1 MLTAEERSVVTRA
14 RGGGGSGGGRASR
27 RALDPLPPDQSH
39 TAYPAG
45 ASARTLGLLGR
56 VDALLKAQPQPP
68 RSALLRVL
76 ALLEEER
83 EREAA

>member
-1 MLTAEERSVVTRA
+1 MLTAEERSVLTRA
-14 RGGGGSGGGRASR
+14 RGASGRNGNRASR
-27 RALDPLPPDQSH
+27 RALDTLPTDQPA
-39 TAYPAG
+39 AYPAG
-45 ASARTLGLLGR
+45 ASTRTLGLLGK

-83 EREAA
+83 EREAL